1 MSSNEFNALRSR
13 ARERRDK
20 AIAEAR
26 REYNAQLVKIAELEQ
41 DLLGKVQTGHKKIS
55 SAIESVIPREAPF
68 TTVDL
73 MAALEALDPR
83 RNWRK
88 RSLDN
93 HLSRL
98 RERGLIKRVKR
109 PSVHEPAVYAREG
122 APVKAAPLDDLTLLQ
137 VIGRVLTRPMT
148 VTEVAVAVL
157 EAGYQTCM
165 SKSNLRV
172 HVGKT
177 LARGGFKC
185 DGGRWIG

>member
-1 MSSNEFNALRSR
+1 MSNEFNALRSR

-26 REYNAQLVKIAELEQ
+26 REYSAQLVKIAELEQ
-41 DLLGKVQTGHKKIS
+41 DLLGKVQANHKSIA
-55 SAIESVIPREAPF
+55 SAIESVIPRDSTF

-73 MAALEALDPR
+73 MAALEALDSR

-98 RERGLIKRVKR
+98 RERGLIKRLKR
-109 PSVHEPAVYAREG
+109 ATVHEPAVYAREE
-122 APVKAAPLDDLTLLQ
+122 APVKAAPLDDLSLLQ
-137 VIGRVLTRPMT
+137 VIGKVLVRPMT

-157 EAGYQTCM
+157 EAGWQTRM
-165 SKSNLRV
+165 SKGNLRV
-172 HVGKT
+172 HVAKS

-185 DGGRWIG
+185 DGGRWLA